1 MKNSIGVLVILLI
14 SFSSII
20 SNGQARSTSSK
31 SLDIFFK
38 IKYEELL
45 LNKKTIGL
53 NQIATNVE
61 YVQLETNGDC
71 ILAQNPNYYFTD
83 SLIFV
88 AQEEAVFKFTIKGK
102 FQGKVA
108 SNGRGPNEITD
119 AIFTIQLVPEK
130 NEFIA
135 QDFARRK
142 LLFFS
147 FNGKVVKSTNYSP
160 HISLIVF
167 IKDGRYVTYDTGSGG
182 NNKYTF
188 RLTNELNDTI
198 SVVKNYYYWQNNSN
212 EAINWSR
219 PIIPFYFCKDK
230 AFLKSIYND
239 TVYYVSSNKILPS
252 YYIDL
257 GKYKLPE
264 KLVHPERF
272 RGTELQLYREK
283 SEKYNFV
290 NVFEASNKIFLTS
303 YCYNSN
309 INPQKYFIYD
319 KVNKDGVFLV
329 NDFDKSTGIVND
341 WDGGLDFIPVAAVND
356 DKIYM
361 PISIL
366 AFQKHFKDESINK
379 AARYSE
385 KAKQLEK
392 LVSESDNMGN
402 PILMIV
408 TLKH

>member
-1 MKNSIGVLVILLI
+1 M
-14 SFSSII
+14 
-20 SNGQARSTSSK
+20 
-31 SLDIFFK
+31 
-38 IKYEELL
+38 
-45 LNKKTIGL
+45 
-53 NQIATNVE
+53 
-61 YVQLETNGDC
+61 
-71 ILAQNPNYYFTD
+71 
-83 SLIFV
+83 
-88 AQEEAVFKFTIKGK
+88 
-102 FQGKVA
+102 
-108 SNGRGPNEITD
+108 
-119 AIFTIQLVPEK
+119 
-130 NEFIA
+130 
-135 QDFARRK
+135 
-142 LLFFS
+142 
-147 FNGKVVKSTNYSP
+147 
-160 HISLIVF
+160 
-167 IKDGRYVTYDTGSGG
+167 
-182 NNKYTF
+182 
-188 RLTNELNDTI
+188 
-198 SVVKNYYYWQNNSN
+198 
-212 EAINWSR
+212 
-219 PIIPFYFCKDK
+219 
-230 AFLKSIYND
+230 
-239 TVYYVSSNKILPS
+239 
-252 YYIDL
+252 
-257 GKYKLPE
+257 
-264 KLVHPERF
+264 
-272 RGTELQLYREK
+272 QLYREK

-408 TLKH
+408 TLKHW